1 MPDVDEVA
9 RAIAFFQQCDDIELL
24 RELLRALRPRAAA
37 EVRRH
42 ESRGRRAPAPSNIA
56 AAERAATEPEARRTV
71 RATTDFAQLQA
82 LSRAIGKRV
91 EELQAARG

>member
-9 RAIAFFQQCDDIELL
+9 RAIAFFEQCDDIELL
-24 RELLRALRPRAAA
+24 RELLRALRPRATA

-42 ESRGRRAPAPSNIA
+42 ESRGKTTPAPSNIA
-56 AAERAATEPEARRTV
+56 AAERAAPESEARRTV

-91 EELQAARG
+91 EDLQAARG